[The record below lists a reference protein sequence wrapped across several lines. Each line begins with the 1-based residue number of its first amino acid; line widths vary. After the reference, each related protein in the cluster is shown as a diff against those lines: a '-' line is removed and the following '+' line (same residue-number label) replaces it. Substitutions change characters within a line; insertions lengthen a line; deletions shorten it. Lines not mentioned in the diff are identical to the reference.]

1 MALPDTYL
9 LKPGSI
15 PAYFEALLRAQAP
28 QRFSIK
34 FLENLG
40 FKSPTDRL
48 LIGQLKE
55 LKFLDADGVPT
66 KRYYEY
72 LDRSQ
77 SKKVLATAVRE
88 AYADLFAV
96 DTAANALS
104 TSDASNKLR
113 TLYAGTKPEITIKR
127 IARTFAGLCEIADFA
142 SLVSPKTEKE
152 EEDELPKPPI
162 PPPPLEPPKHSQ
174 KAVSLNSLQYH
185 INIVLPESRDQA
197 VYDAIFKSL
206 RDHLR

>member
-9 LKPGSI
+9 LKTASI
-15 PAYFEALLRAQAP
+15 PAYFDSLLRAQAP

-48 LIGQLKE
+48 LIGLLKE

-77 SKKVLATAVRE
+77 SKKVLAAAVRE
-88 AYADLFAV
+88 MYADLFAV
-96 DTAANALS
+96 DTAANTLS

-142 SLVSPKTEKE
+142 FPASPKADKE
-152 EEDELPKPPI
+152 EEELPKTPI

-174 KAVSLNSLQYH
+174 KALSLNSLQYH

-197 VYDAIFKSL
+197 VYDAIFKSI